1 MGKTI
6 RPDPPE
12 LRQGR
17 KAATVGGRSVRY
29 GSYPF
34 FMYPPDFLNRCL
46 ELARMGSS
54 KVYPNPRVGA
64 VIAHNGQIIGEG
76 FHPFSG
82 GPHGEVSAYQS
93 VSELHLLPESTLY
106 VSLEPC
112 NHFGKTPPCTDLILK
127 TGIPRVVVGCLD
139 PNPKVAGK
147 GITRL
152 RQHGVEVILADDPA
166 PFAALNA
173 PFFINQ
179 QQKRPYIVLKWAQS
193 PDGFIAGL
201 DIAGNPQSTPITGKE
216 TRRKVHQLRA
226 WHHAIMVGRKTA
238 AIDNPR
244 LNTRVF
250 YGQDPIRIV
259 LDRQQQLNPDLHLLQ
274 DKQATIVLNQQ
285 QQSISGNKT
294 YHIPTQWTPFP
305 ALISSLYTDLG
316 ICSILV
322 EGGKHLLQQF
332 LDTDLYD
339 ELFVFEGGK
348 ELRKGVS
355 APVIPTG
362 LSSGQIVEIGPDQL
376 FHVNRKRYQIVGMQ
390 E

>member
-1 MGKTI
+1 MGKTV

-64 VIAHNGQIIGEG
+64 VIAHNGRIIGEG

-82 GPHGEVSAYQS
+82 GPHGEVSAYQA
-93 VSELHLLPESTLY
+93 VSEHHLLPESILY

-127 TGIPRVVVGCLD
+127 TGIPCVVVGCLD

-201 DIAGNPQSTPITGKE
+201 DLAGNPHSTPITGKE

-238 AIDNPR
+238 DIDNPR

-250 YGQDPIRIV
+250 YGEDPIRIV
-259 LDRQQQLNPDLHLLQ
+259 FDPLQQLNPDLHLLQ

-294 YHIPTQWTPFP
+294 YHIPMQWVPFP
-305 ALISSLYTDLG
+305 ALISSLYTNLG

-322 EGGKHLLQQF
+322 EGGSHLLQQF
-332 LDTDLYD
+332 LDTNLYD
-339 ELFVFEGGK
+339 ELYVFEGGE
-348 ELRKGVS
+348 ELVKGIS
-355 APVIPTG
+355 APAIPTG
-362 LSSGQIVEIGPDQL
+362 LPPGQTLGIGPDQL
-376 FHVNRKRYQIVGMQ
+376 FHVDRKRYQIVEM
-390 E
+390 